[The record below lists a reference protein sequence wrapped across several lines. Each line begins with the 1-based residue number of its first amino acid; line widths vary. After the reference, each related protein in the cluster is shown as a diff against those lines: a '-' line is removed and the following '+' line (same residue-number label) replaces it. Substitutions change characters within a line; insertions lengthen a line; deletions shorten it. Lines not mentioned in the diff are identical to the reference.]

1 MDPVTPRISS
11 RPSSV
16 LISPL
21 GRLALFLHAVLDLG
35 GGDLLQGGA
44 RRFLVLGVD
53 ARRGAPVELAGP
65 LGRQHDEQITVRD
78 LVERVF
84 QRRERHQFGTS
95 RSGKVRA
102 RRATR
107 QRSAWMMDSSWSM
120 ASFTS
125 RFTIR

>member
-11 RPSSV
+11 RPSSM
-16 LISPL
+16 LPL
-21 GRLALFLHAVLDLG
+21 RGLAFFFDAVLDLG
-35 GGDLLQGGA
+35 GGDLLQGRAGGL
-44 RRFLVLGVD
+44 LVLGVD
-53 ARRGAPVELAGP
+53 ARDRAAVELAGP
-65 LGRQHDEQITVRD
+65 LGREHHQQVTVRD

-84 QRRERHQFGTS
+84 QRGERHQFGTS

-107 QRSAWMMDSSWSM
+107 QRSAWMMDSSWSI

-125 RFTIR
+125 RFTIRES